1 MQYFASQAVN
11 CTGTTIPNSLKGS
24 FTTLTLKAPVGVM
37 GGGIPWNAPLLSM
50 WWIMG
55 GALATGCTVVIKTA
69 EDASLSTLRTAELLT
84 EAGVPAGVIN
94 VVTGYGAEAGAALA
108 GHLDLDRVAFTGTT
122 QTGREIIRASAG
134 NMKRIQLE
142 LGGKSPDVIFADAD
156 LDRAVPGAAMGVFNN
171 SAQICPAGTRVFVQ
185 RMSAFTKTIRV
196 GSPFDPE
203 TQLGPLISKR
213 QLQAIWPTGIF
224 LNRRCSAA

>member
-1 MQYFASQAVN
+1 
-11 CTGTTIPNSLKGS
+11 
-24 FTTLTLKAPVGVM
+24 
-37 GGGIPWNAPLLSM
+37 M
-50 WWIMG
+50 WWAAASLECTAAQHVVDHG
-55 GALATGCTVVIKTA
+55 RALATGCTVVIKTA

-84 EAGVPAGVIN
+84 EASVPAGVIN

-185 RMSAFTKTIRV
+185 PSIHEEFVERMSAFTKTIRV

>member
-1 MQYFASQAVN
+1 MN